1 MGFLMLIII
10 MRKRSRKLFG
20 AYGEARMNTFIMI
33 QPQSLDLHKV
43 IEEAIA

>member
-10 MRKRSRKLFG
+10 MRKMRKLFG